1 MGQDREDNRKRITM
15 KQELNEM
22 RMLNKIYIVLKKNT
36 DSTDFLKSVGV
47 PESLILGIKK
57 SIDIDVKKW
66 SQVIK
71 EDLKS

>member
-1 MGQDREDNRKRITM
+1 M